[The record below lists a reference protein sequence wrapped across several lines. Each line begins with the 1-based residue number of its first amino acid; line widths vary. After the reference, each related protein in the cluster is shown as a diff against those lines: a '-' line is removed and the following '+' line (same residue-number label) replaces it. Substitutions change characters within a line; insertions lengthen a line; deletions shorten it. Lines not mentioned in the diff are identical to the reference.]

1 MNRMPPPEG
10 HHVHAG
16 PHSAYEPSW
25 RSSYPLPFDNHP
37 SDSRRSSANPQA
49 PLPPQPPGYPMMHNR
64 ELPQLSSEGPYGRP
78 NGHGLPLHAPVH
90 SPQDPIPPHP
100 SFHQPMNG
108 APHEGSPD
116 YRARMGYPPP
126 DQSNSAE
133 HTPVSGALPPA
144 SQFITPVAPMA
155 SATPPAG
162 YDPAFY
168 QNQSFGAR
176 QRKANRAT
184 QACDQCRARKAKCDE
199 GRPNCSH
206 CKENSLGCVYKEVP
220 PHKQEKTTQLV
231 LDRLSQIENRM
242 EERENRMEERGNRM
256 EERLEEMQKQIQEQI
271 LNKPS
276 KQSPPTIQERPVLP
290 PPPPPATA
298 TATPAPAPAALV
310 PPAIKQDPPLKTEIP
325 QTQASTPNILDPGS
339 QDKFGQPVGAM
350 DPMLEDQKE
359 AEGELSIPVEHT
371 TAAHKLLMWPSI
383 KRLLHPEIYDEDYVM
398 RLEEERGLI
407 SIYGQGEISFTADDS
422 ELPMDSGSKNAR
434 PDGDGAGPDADVD
447 IDEFGHLKL
456 DAVTARRYYDSYV
469 AHMFKLHPFLME
481 GELNLKVDSF
491 IRCYCP
497 PNASPSSASN
507 HTRLAR
513 DGPPPAKRRRSND
526 NLGVRGEFTDNIPN
540 PVRPRVGKNIDNAM
554 VMLCLALGAICEAQ
568 APLPGPIM
576 DKKIDYRKEFIPPP
590 LPAFVPPPTVNGTY
604 VTNGVLSPANSDS
617 APMPGVSLSH
627 SLYGLPTQHD
637 SQSFASAP
645 PVNKRLPGLS
655 RRDVTNT
662 KDAQGNTKNYQAIPG
677 LTLYGYATAIL
688 GHLQG
693 GNELEHVQS
702 GLLAGLYAGQL
713 AHPFQSHSWIS
724 QASRACQVLV
734 RTKRYERLEEGP
746 LQDLYNFAY
755 WTCLQLESDLLA
767 ELDIPA
773 SGISRSEGRMA
784 IPKGKWTLVLPND
797 LNAPQTMMMLFYSAQ
812 IHLRKVL
819 NRVHTDLYKV
829 EKQGQTRWSSTV
841 QEALSLNLDL
851 WRKSLPQSM
860 QWEENDPPANEINA
874 ARMRAKYYGARYIIH
889 RPLLYHALHYGH
901 TGARVGPVGQS
912 LVDSPTSQQLS
923 PSMLHS
929 AARAPAMARMSS
941 DMGSMP
947 AAVSTDWQPPKVRL
961 HELPKKLKAAC
972 DICIKSAI
980 KSTEAFDGVGGHR
993 LVVTNIFGT
1002 AHAQFGNMLV
1012 LSATYMSSLKELVE
1026 KDQLE
1031 RLLTRTIGF
1040 LVQSANISP
1049 TLRADARILT
1059 EIHNKIFNPDRNK
1072 MQTAGMSSHT
1082 PSMSFP

>member
-10 HHVHAG
+10 HHAHAG
-16 PHSAYEPSW
+16 SHVAYDPSW
-25 RSSYPLPFDNHP
+25 RPAYPPTFDNHL
-37 SDSRRSSANPQA
+37 SDPRRSANPQTT
-49 PLPPQPPGYPMMHNR
+49 LPPQPAGYPVMPNR
-64 ELPQLSSEGPYGRP
+64 ELPQLTPEGPYGRP

-90 SPQDPIPPHP
+90 SPQDPIPQN
-100 SFHQPMNG
+100 FHQPMNG
-108 APHEGSPD
+108 APHEASPD
-116 YRARMGYPPP
+116 YRPRMGYPPP
-126 DQSNSAE
+126 DQISSAE

-144 SQFITPVAPMA
+144 SQFMTPVAQMA

-162 YDPAFY
+162 YDQAFY
-168 QNQSFGAR
+168 QNQTFGAR

-206 CKENSLGCVYKEVP
+206 CKENNLGCVYKEVP

-242 EERENRMEERGNRM
+242 EERDNRMDERF
-256 EERLEEMQKQIQEQI
+256 EKMQMQMQEQL
-271 LNKPS
+271 LNKLGNQP
-276 KQSPPTIQERPVLP
+276 PPTVQERPSLP
-290 PPPPPATA
+290 PPPP
-298 TATPAPAPAALV
+298 L
-310 PPAIKQDPPLKTEIP
+310 IKQDPPFKTEMP
-325 QTQASTPNILDPGS
+325 RPHVPTPNILDPGS
-339 QDKFGQPVGAM
+339 QYSQFGQNLGPM
-350 DPMLEDQKE
+350 DPRLEDQRE

-383 KRLLHPEIYDEDYVM
+383 KRLLHPEQYDEDYVM
-398 RLEEERGLI
+398 RLEEERGLL
-407 SIYGQGEISFTADDS
+407 SIYGQGEISYTADDS
-422 ELPMDSGSKNAR
+422 QLPMDGDSKGSKGVR

-447 IDEFGHLKL
+447 IDEFGNMKL
-456 DAVTARRYYDSYV
+456 DAATARRYYDSYIE
-469 AHMFKLHPFLME
+469 HMFKLHPFLMM
-481 GELNLKVDSF
+481 GELNIKVDNF
-491 IRCYCP
+491 IRCYCR
-497 PNASPSSASN
+497 PNTSPSSASSY
-507 HTRLAR
+507 TRLAR
-513 DGPPPAKRRRSND
+513 DGPPPAKRRRSNE
-526 NLGVRGEFTDNIPN
+526 NLGVRGEFMQTISN
-540 PVRPRVGKNIDNAM
+540 PPRPRVGKNIDNAL
-554 VMLCLALGAICEAQ
+554 VILCLALGAICEAP

-576 DKKIDYRKEFIPPP
+576 DKKIDYPNQRIPEPLPPFIPPP
-590 LPAFVPPPTVNGTY
+590 TLNGTY

-617 APMPGVSLSH
+617 AAMQMSLSN
-627 SLYGLPTQHD
+627 SLYTVPTQPPG
-637 SQSFASAP
+637 QSFPDSP
-645 PVNKRLPGLS
+645 LNKGIPGLS
-655 RRDVTNT
+655 RRDVTNVQ
-662 KDAQGNTKNYQAIPG
+662 DEQGNTKNYQAIPG

-693 GNELEHVQS
+693 GNELEHVQC

-713 AHPFQSHSWIS
+713 AHPFQSHSWIY

-746 LQDLYNFAY
+746 TQDLYNFAY

-784 IPKGKWTLVLPND
+784 IPKGKWTIILPND

-860 QWEENDPPANEINA
+860 QWDENDPPANEINA

-901 TGARVGPVGQS
+901 TGARVGPVGHS
-912 LVDSPTSQQLS
+912 SVNSPTSQRLS

-929 AARAPAMARMSS
+929 ARAPHMARMSS
-941 DMGSMP
+941 DIGFMP
-947 AAVSTDWQPPKVRL
+947 AAVSADWQPPKVRL
-961 HELPKKLKAAC
+961 QDLPRKLKGAC

-1012 LSATYMSSLKELVE
+1012 LSATFMSSLNELVE
-1026 KDQLE
+1026 PEQLD
-1031 RLLTRTIGF
+1031 RLLVRTIGF
-1040 LVQSANISP
+1040 LIQSENISP

-1059 EIHNKIFNPDRNK
+1059 EIYTMIFHHPPDLRRV
-1072 MQTAGMSSHT
+1072 TSMSSHT
-1082 PSMSFP
+1082 PSMSSHTPSMNSQTTSMSFP